1 MDKSKNRTDLL
12 AAGRKKLQQFRQ
24 KKDGKGSNSRSS
36 GKAGKAGR
44 DTTVGA
50 AAEAEAES
58 AVTQQHA
65 ADEERSTHDPND
77 TITLSESTCRV
88 DPVASEATSASGALS
103 AKSGVLEVA
112 LVAGAVEFPL
122 EGSGVGETR
131 SNQSASNGPDVHT
144 GVPEQGVL
152 SSLVR
157 EDVKYDEPGSSD
169 SMALRESADSSA
181 SVPIYYSYELER
193 QHGEEQVTDE
203 VGSSS
208 GDQIDK
214 GMVTQLEIDGSLSSN
229 DISETSGDHMRT
241 DSGNTPAKKE
251 TLIATQPSKTDN
263 ASVTEIAVNDAEEA
277 QKMHGHAVVT
287 VPITDPGL
295 VSTVNSTVTCQ
306 QREGISSGSSNEEK
320 TEMLDVSGGHDGLH
334 TESIQEASSGGAKKF
349 SEFQDNDTAISLSC
363 KQVDLS
369 SVLDGGLIK
378 LSQLADILQIL
389 DEDEFRFLFMSR
401 ESLLERFRD
410 IDKRTVYA
418 SVAND
423 SFERLKEQL
432 YVTSF
437 SKDVFHL
444 QLSEEQKLIDEISA
458 VNNLLIEVQGK
469 NEIFA
474 EEIVQSR
481 YELQKVVAEK
491 EELQKQLHFSKAEV
505 EGFAAEVNELQSK
518 LEMAQGEISRLSL
531 ELADCRHLVE
541 VLQTENE
548 NLNGSFKTMTEEKN
562 KLTEEKGIILLEN
575 EKMTEELADCKASV
589 ESLQNLLRDDRR
601 RFEEENDS
609 MVRENS
615 KLLAN
620 LTEFKNTVEALEAEN
635 KNFNL
640 NLTSLSEERMKL
652 EEEKVLAAD
661 QIEKMSKELIDHK
674 DLIVTLQNDISNLNV
689 SLMSMTEER
698 NKLEEEYKSIF
709 SEYEKKSHEL
719 EDIKISEAGVQAEC
733 SKAVDDLKEA
743 TCRINHL
750 TEENKIL
757 KADVEFDKSKMKE
770 PDQKKLSSQFE
781 EVANRGVE
789 TNISLLQKPKSDR
802 TSLEQLKVDE
812 CNDSFGF
819 IALKG
824 NLEDAEIVMQ
834 KLEKEIENMHFQS
847 TSLSRVDKVAAPAV
861 SRLIHT
867 FESKDHADSQ
877 DPGNPPS
884 EYQTTEDSYTRT
896 KMATENLRALLRKL
910 LNDASN
916 ASEFFRV
923 MQSKLI
929 TDAAGRDRNEYN
941 SLREHSDQVEEANI
955 ELMVLYE
962 AMKDNIRHAAA
973 KEGELLSL
981 CDFLQKQEL
990 VLKSENAQL
999 RGKLDDFQSK
1009 ISELQSQLDGIS
1021 RDSGEM
1027 VASISNQVQTLLA
1040 EVADRESILEE
1051 EWNSVFAQ
1059 VLRKVGVLDSTVKTF
1074 YTSSWVGR
1082 DSNLDVVGCVAA
1094 SVDQASE
1101 VIEGLRGQL
1110 EAAQGNCQKISDKHD
1125 MALNTLQRLYVELSE
1140 LVRTSGYCQ
1149 DDMKHVLVDDRLLDL
1164 LHPNVFDS
1172 LLDQLKG
1179 LLGDRLRLETENK
1192 QLNAELI
1199 TRAREMDELDEK
1211 CLKSDAFMKLV
1222 EKIEQSVRLEGIEMD
1237 ADEPVSRLESLINQ
1251 LVQKYEE
1258 ANLSLSLSASL
1269 EMQLNDL
1276 HGQVEHLNSVLVEY
1290 ENENLVLR
1298 QSLKTAEEDLIA
1310 KVQEKVA
1317 ELEQSEQ
1324 RVSSLREKLSIAV
1337 TKGKGLISQRDG
1349 LKQSLAE
1356 TSKELEKCSQ
1366 ELLSKDA
1373 RLRELETKLK
1383 VYSEAGERMEALD
1396 SELSYI
1402 RSSATALRESF
1413 LLKDSVLQRIEEI
1426 LEDLELPE
1434 HFHSQDIIEKIDWLA
1449 KSVGGNSL
1457 PLGDWDRRGAVGGGS
1472 YTDAGFIGAEG
1483 LKEDIQANPDSGD
1496 DLRRRYEELQNK
1508 FYGLAEHNEMLEQS
1522 LRDRNNLVL
1531 RWEEIL
1537 DRVLIPSQLRSM
1549 EPEDKIQWLQSTL
1562 SEAQNH
1568 CNSLQQKINN
1578 LENFCASLNADV
1590 EDSQRRT
1597 SELEAALHQA
1607 AIEKETL
1614 SKDLEILS
1622 QDNEEYSKKVVD
1634 FKIQNENLQHEASIL
1649 RQKKLQ
1655 LEEEKE
1661 NLSKDLEILSQENEK
1676 NSKKAADFKVQNE
1689 NLQYEASILHEKKL
1703 QLEEEKETLSK
1714 DLEILS
1720 QDNEENS
1727 KKAADFKIQNENL
1740 QYEVSILHEKKIQLE
1755 EDICRT
1761 EDAIRRLQQLVEDAL
1776 QDSSTENVVISQE
1789 GFKYF
1794 EEMLK
1799 KLIENYKGLSS
1810 EKAVYI
1816 DPTDVH
1822 VSEKGELSQ
1831 IVRDS
1836 EHVASL
1842 SKKLEDSMGE
1852 LMLLKE
1858 EKDQCMLN
1866 NQSLLRDVEELEI
1879 KKKELQDL
1887 LNHEEQK
1894 SASLREKLN
1903 LAVTKGRSL
1912 VQQRDGM
1919 KQVIQELNAEVERLK
1934 SDAKVNEKAISEY
1947 EEQIKN
1953 LFTAQERVQVMESE
1967 NTFLRDRLAETE
1979 RCLQEKDGS
1988 WSSILHALDDI
1999 DIGLASNSGNPIEKL
2014 MEIGKYLHDLRSGM
2028 DSLAQESRKSKRAAE
2043 LLLAELNE
2051 VQERNDGLQEELA
2064 KAVQQLSELSRE
2076 KELAENDKF
2085 EALAHVEKLSYIHSE
2100 EKNRQLS
2107 EIMVLKSGVDNMR
2120 EDLSAI
2126 ERELA
2131 DVLSKDLEV
2140 LHNVKTMIKSF
2151 LESGG
2156 SPDLSA
2162 LFPSSFP
2169 GGFMSRASEN
2179 KVFMTEIGS
2188 LREQLHNHSHLL
2200 QEEASWLSEV
2210 VMNVHREYTS
2220 HKESCESMKKDV
2232 KKLELIEKEKESEI
2246 HILRGNISLLHESCA
2261 SAISE
2266 IENWK
2271 EHVVGNALASSSP
2284 EGNLKSQVRI
2294 EGGNSFT
2301 DNIHIFNE
2309 ELVRGTGDKL
2319 LLVVRDLISMQSELL
2334 EVGQREMKST
2344 ILNLQKELQEK
2355 DIQRDRICMELVNQ
2369 IKEAETNAKNY
2380 LNDLQKARA
2389 QLHDSQ
2395 RDLDVMKEEGKVLEQ
2410 RMKELQDQEINS
2422 KELQQKVDSL
2432 TDALAAKV
2440 QETEALMQA
2449 LDAEEAEM
2457 EDLANKVGVLENEL
2471 QQKNKD
2477 LESLEASRAKA
2488 LKKLSVTVSKF
2499 DELHYLSES
2508 LLSEVEKLQSQL
2520 QERDGEISFLRQ
2532 EVTRCTNDALAV
2544 TEKSKKRSSDE
2555 IHDLFSWLDT
2565 LISRVQVH
2573 DIASD
2578 DPKSHPVNEYK
2589 EVLQKKI
2596 LDLIS
2601 ELENLRGVAK
2611 NSDML
2616 LQEERSKVEEMAQ
2629 KEQYLKN
2636 SLREKESQ
2644 LVMLQGAGDSTEAIK
2659 STSEIMEVEPMTNKW
2674 AVPGTIAP
2682 QVRSLRKTNN
2692 DQVAIAIDMD
2702 DSNDRMEDDDDDKAH
2717 GFKSLTTSKIVP
2729 RFTRPVSDM
2738 VDGLWV
2744 SCDRA
2749 LMRQPALR
2757 LGVII
2762 YWAVLH
2768 ALLATFVV

>member
-1 MDKSKNRTDLL
+1 MD
-12 AAGRKKLQQFRQ
+12 A
-24 KKDGKGSNSRSS
+24 
-36 GKAGKAGR
+36 
-44 DTTVGA
+44 
-50 AAEAEAES
+50 
-58 AVTQQHA
+58 
-65 ADEERSTHDPND
+65 
-77 TITLSESTCRV
+77 
-88 DPVASEATSASGALS
+88 
-103 AKSGVLEVA
+103 
-112 LVAGAVEFPL
+112 
-122 EGSGVGETR
+122 
-131 SNQSASNGPDVHT
+131 
-144 GVPEQGVL
+144 
-152 SSLVR
+152 
-157 EDVKYDEPGSSD
+157 
-169 SMALRESADSSA
+169 
-181 SVPIYYSYELER
+181 
-193 QHGEEQVTDE
+193 
-203 VGSSS
+203 
-208 GDQIDK
+208 
-214 GMVTQLEIDGSLSSN
+214 
-229 DISETSGDHMRT
+229 
-241 DSGNTPAKKE
+241 
-251 TLIATQPSKTDN
+251 
-263 ASVTEIAVNDAEEA
+263 
-277 QKMHGHAVVT
+277 
-287 VPITDPGL
+287 
-295 VSTVNSTVTCQ
+295 
-306 QREGISSGSSNEEK
+306 
-320 TEMLDVSGGHDGLH
+320 
-334 TESIQEASSGGAKKF
+334 
-349 SEFQDNDTAISLSC
+349 
-363 KQVDLS
+363 
-369 SVLDGGLIK
+369 
-378 LSQLADILQIL
+378 
-389 DEDEFRFLFMSR
+389 
-401 ESLLERFRD
+401 
-410 IDKRTVYA
+410 
-418 SVAND
+418 
-423 SFERLKEQL
+423 
-432 YVTSF
+432 
-437 SKDVFHL
+437 FHI

-458 VNNLLIEVQGK
+458 VNNSLIEVQGK

-481 YELQKVVAEK
+481 YELQKVVEEK
-491 EELQKQLHFSKAEV
+491 EEIQKQLHFSKAEV
-505 EGFAAEVNELQSK
+505 EGFAAKVNELQSK
-518 LEMAQGEISRLSL
+518 LEMAQGEVSSLSL
-531 ELADCRHLVE
+531 ELADCRNLVE

-575 EKMTEELADCKASV
+575 EKMTEELADSKASV
-589 ESLQNLLRDDRR
+589 ESLQTLLRDGRR
-601 RFEEENDS
+601 RLEEENDS

-620 LTEFKNTVEALEAEN
+620 LAEFKNTVEALEAEN
-635 KNFNL
+635 KNLNL

-652 EEEKVLAAD
+652 EEEKVLVAH
-661 QIEKMSKELIDHK
+661 QIEKMSKELMDHK
-674 DLIVTLQNDISNLNV
+674 DLIVTLQNEISNLNV
-689 SLMSMTEER
+689 SLMCMTEER
-698 NKLEEEYKSIF
+698 NKLEEENKSIF

-719 EDIKISEAGVQAEC
+719 EDVKISEAGVQGEC

-743 TCRINHL
+743 TFRINQL

-757 KADVEFDKSKMKE
+757 KADLELHKFKVKE
-770 PDQKKLSSQFE
+770 PDQKKLSSQLE

-789 TNISLLQKPKSDR
+789 TNISLLQKPKSDI

-812 CNDSFGF
+812 FNDSFGF
-819 IALKG
+819 IALKR

-834 KLEKEIENMHFQS
+834 KLEKEIANMHFQS
-847 TSLSRVDKVAAPAV
+847 TSSSRVDKVAAPAV

-867 FESKDHADSQ
+867 FESKGHADSQ
-877 DPGNPPS
+877 DPENPPS

-896 KMATENLRALLRKL
+896 KMATENLRVLLRKL
-910 LNDASN
+910 LDDAAN
-916 ASEFFRV
+916 ACELFRV

-941 SLREHSDQVEEANI
+941 SLREHTDQVEEANI
-955 ELMVLYE
+955 ELMVLCE
-962 AMKDNIRHAAA
+962 AMKDNIYHAVA

-990 VLKSENAQL
+990 VLKSENTQL
-999 RGKLDDFQSK
+999 RGKLNDFQAK

-1110 EAAQGNCQKISDKHD
+1110 EAAQGNCQEISDKHD
-1125 MALNTLQRLYVELSE
+1125 MALNTLQRLYDELSE
-1140 LVRTSGYCQ
+1140 LVRTSGYSL
-1149 DDMKHVLVDDRLLDL
+1149 DDMKHVLVDDRVLDL
-1164 LHPNVFDS
+1164 LHPNVFYS
-1172 LLDQLKG
+1172 LVGQLKW

-1199 TRAREMDELDEK
+1199 TRAREIDELDKK

-1222 EKIEQSVRLEGIEMD
+1222 EKIEQSVSLEGIEMD

-1258 ANLSLSLSASL
+1258 ASLGLSLSTSL
-1269 EMQLNDL
+1269 EMQLTDL
-1276 HGQVEHLNSVLVEY
+1276 RGQVEHLNSVLLEY
-1290 ENENLVLR
+1290 ENENLVVR
-1298 QSLKTAEEDLIA
+1298 QSLKTAEENLIA
-1310 KVQEKVA
+1310 LNTKVQEKVA

-1383 VYSEAGERMEALD
+1383 VYSEAGERMEALE

-1402 RSSATALRESF
+1402 RNSATALRESF

-1434 HFHSQDIIEKIDWLA
+1434 HFHSRDTIEKIDWLA

-1472 YTDAGFIGAEG
+1472 YTDAGFVGVEG

-1522 LRDRNNLVL
+1522 LRERNNLVL

-1578 LENFCASLNADV
+1578 LENFCTSLTADV
-1590 EDSQRRT
+1590 EDSQRT
-1597 SELEAALHQA
+1597 ISELEAALHQA
-1607 AIEKETL
+1607 GLEKETL
-1614 SKDLEILS
+1614 SKDLEMLS
-1622 QDNEEYSKKVVD
+1622 QDNKENSKKAAD
-1634 FKIQNENLQHEASIL
+1634 FKIQIENLQYEISIL
-1649 RQKKLQ
+1649 QEKKLQ

-1661 NLSKDLEILSQENEK
+1661 ILSKDLEILSQENEE
-1676 NSKKAADFKVQNE
+1676 NSKKAADFKFQNE
-1689 NLQYEASILHEKKL
+1689 NLQYEVSVLHEKKL
-1703 QLEEEKETLSK
+1703 QLEEERETLSK

-1740 QYEVSILHEKKIQLE
+1740 QNEVSILHEKKLQLE
-1755 EDICRT
+1755 EDIRRT
-1761 EDAIRRLQQLVEDAL
+1761 EDAIRSLQQLVEDAL

-1810 EKAVYI
+1810 EKAVYVDPI
-1816 DPTDVH
+1816 DEH

-1831 IVRDS
+1831 TARDS
-1836 EHVASL
+1836 EDVESL

-1879 KKKELQDL
+1879 KRKELQDL

-1934 SDAKVNEKAISEY
+1934 SDAKLKEKAISEY
-1947 EEQIKN
+1947 EEQIKS
-1953 LFTAQERVQVMESE
+1953 LCTAQERVQVMESE
-1967 NTFLRDRLAETE
+1967 NTSLRDRLAETE
-1979 RCLQEKDGS
+1979 RCLQEKEGS

-1999 DIGLASNSGNPIEKL
+1999 DIGLASNSGSPIEKL
-2014 MEIGKYLHDLRSGM
+2014 MEIGKYLHDQRSGM
-2028 DSLAQESRKSKRAAE
+2028 DALAQESRKSKRAAE

-2076 KELAENDKF
+2076 KDLAENDKF

-2107 EIMVLKSGVDNMR
+2107 EIMMLKSGVDNMR

-2126 ERELA
+2126 GRELA

-2140 LHNVKTMIKSF
+2140 LHSVKTMIKSF
-2151 LESGG
+2151 SESSG
-2156 SPDLSA
+2156 SPDMSA

-2169 GGFMSRASEN
+2169 GGLMSRAPEN

-2188 LREQLHNHSHLL
+2188 LRQQLHNHSHLL

-2220 HKESCESMKKDV
+2220 HKESCESMKKYV
-2232 KKLELIEKEKESEI
+2232 QKFELIEKEKESEI
-2246 HILRGNISLLHESCA
+2246 HILRGNITLLHESCA

-2271 EHVVGNALASSSP
+2271 EHVGGNALASRSP
-2284 EGNLKSQVRI
+2284 ERNLKSQVRI

-2301 DNIHIFNE
+2301 DNINIFNE
-2309 ELVRGTGDKL
+2309 EGVRGTGDKL

-2380 LNDLQKARA
+2380 LNDLQKARV

-2395 RDLDVMKEEGKVLEQ
+2395 RDLDVMKEE
-2410 RMKELQDQEINS
+2410 RR
-2422 KELQQKVDSL
+2422 L
-2432 TDALAAKV
+2432 TTALVEGSILILIHYLLA
-2440 QETEALMQA
+2440 ETEALMQA

-2457 EDLANKVGVLENEL
+2457 EDLANKVGNLDNEL

-2477 LESLEASRAKA
+2477 LENLEASRAKA

-2544 TEKSKKRSSDE
+2544 TEMSKKRSSDE

-2596 LDLIS
+2596 SDLIS

-2616 LQEERSKVEEMAQ
+2616 LQEERSRVEELAQ

-2644 LVMLQGAGDSTEAIK
+2644 LVMLQGAVDSTEAIK
-2659 STSEIMEVEPMTNKW
+2659 ATSEIMEVEPMTNKW
-2674 AVPGTIAP
+2674 AAPGTIAP

-2702 DSNDRMEDDDDDKAH
+2702 DSKDRMEDDDDDKAH

>member
-1 MDKSKNRTDLL
+1 MDKSKSRTDLL

-24 KKDGKGSNSRSS
+24 KKDGKGSNSKSS
-36 GKAGKAGR
+36 GKAGKSGR
-44 DTTVGA
+44 DTTVGT
-50 AAEAEAES
+50 AAEAEAEAEA

-65 ADEERSTHDPND
+65 AHEERSTHDAND

-88 DPVASEATSASGALS
+88 DPVASDATSATGELS
-103 AKSGVLEVA
+103 TKSGVLEIPSR
-112 LVAGAVEFPL
+112 AGAVEFPL
-122 EGSGVGETR
+122 EGSEVGETR
-131 SNQSASNGPDVHT
+131 LNQSANNGLDVHT
-144 GVPEQGVL
+144 GVPEQGGL

-157 EDVKYDEPGSSD
+157 EDEKYDEPGSSD
-169 SMALRESADSSA
+169 PMALREKSADSSA

-193 QHGEEQVTDE
+193 QHGEEQVTDVGAMQE

-229 DISETSGDHMRT
+229 DISETAGDNMRA
-241 DSGNTPAKKE
+241 DSGNTPANEE
-251 TLIATQPSKTDN
+251 TLVATQPSKTDN
-263 ASVTEIAVNDAEEA
+263 ASITEIAANDAEEA
-277 QKMHGHAVVT
+277 QKMHRHSVVT
-287 VPITDPGL
+287 VPLTETGL
-295 VSTVNSTVTCQ
+295 VSIVSSTVTCQ

-320 TEMLDVSGGHDGLH
+320 TEMLDVSGGYDGLH
-334 TESIQEASSGGAKKF
+334 TESIQEASSGDAEKF

-401 ESLLERFRD
+401 ESSLERFRD
-410 IDKRTVYA
+410 IDKRNVYA

-423 SFERLKEQL
+423 AFERLKEQL

-437 SKDVFHL
+437 SKDAFHL

-458 VNNLLIEVQGK
+458 VNNSLIEVQGK
-469 NEIFA
+469 NEISA

-491 EELQKQLHFSKAEV
+491 EELQKQLDFSKAEV
-505 EGFAAEVNELQSK
+505 EGFAAKVNELQSK
-518 LEMAQGEISRLSL
+518 LEMAQVEMSSLSL
-531 ELADCRHLVE
+531 ELVDCRNLVE

-548 NLNGSFKTMTEEKN
+548 KLIGGFKTMTEEKN
-562 KLTEEKGIILLEN
+562 KLTVEKGIILLEN
-575 EKMTEELADCKASV
+575 EKMTGELADSKASL
-589 ESLQNLLRDDRR
+589 ESLQTLLRDDRR
-601 RFEEENDS
+601 RLEEEIDS

-620 LTEFKNTVEALEAEN
+620 LAECKNTVEALEAEN
-635 KNFNL
+635 KNL
-640 NLTSLSEERMKL
+640 NWNITSLSEERMKL
-652 EEEKVLAAD
+652 EEEKVLVAH
-661 QIEKMSKELIDHK
+661 QIEKMSKELMDHK

-698 NKLEEEYKSIF
+698 NKLEEEKKSMF

-719 EDIKISEAGVQAEC
+719 DDVKVSEAGVQAEC
-733 SKAVDDLKEA
+733 SKAVGELKEA
-743 TCRINHL
+743 TNRINQL

-757 KADVEFDKSKMKE
+757 KADLEFHMFKTKE
-770 PDQKKLSSQFE
+770 PDQKKFSSQFE
-781 EVANRGVE
+781 ELANRSVE
-789 TNISLLQKPKSDR
+789 TNNSLLQKPKSDIS
-802 TSLEQLKVDE
+802 SLEQLKVDDYD
-812 CNDSFGF
+812 DSFGF
-819 IALKG
+819 LALKR
-824 NLEDAEIVMQ
+824 NLEDAEMVMQ

-867 FESKDHADSQ
+867 FESKGHSDSQ
-877 DPGNPPS
+877 DPEKPPS
-884 EYQTTEDSYTRT
+884 GNQTTDDSYMRT
-896 KMATENLRALLRKL
+896 KMVTENLRALLRKL
-910 LNDASN
+910 LDDAAN

-929 TDAAGRDRNEYN
+929 IDAAGRDRNEYN
-941 SLREHSDQVEEANI
+941 TLREHTDQVEEANI
-955 ELMVLYE
+955 ELMVLFE
-962 AMKDNIRHAAA
+962 AMKDNICHAVA

-981 CDFLQKQEL
+981 CDFLQKQEQ
-990 VLKSENAQL
+990 VLKSENSQL
-999 RGKLDDFQSK
+999 RGKLNDFEAK
-1009 ISELQSQLDGIS
+1009 ISELQSQLDGIC
-1021 RDSGEM
+1021 RDSGEV

-1040 EVADRESILEE
+1040 EVSDRESILEE

-1059 VLRKVGVLDSTVKTF
+1059 VLRKVGVLDSTVQTF

-1082 DSNLDVVGCVAA
+1082 DSNLDFVGCVAA

-1110 EAAQGNCQKISDKHD
+1110 EAAQEDRQEISDKHD
-1125 MALNTLQRLYVELSE
+1125 MALNTLQRLYDELCE
-1140 LVRTSGYCQ
+1140 LLRTSGYYL
-1149 DDMKHVLVDDRLLDL
+1149 DDMKHVLVDDRVVDL
-1164 LHPNVFDS
+1164 LHPNVFDT

-1179 LLGDRLRLETENK
+1179 FLGDRFRLETENK
-1192 QLNAELI
+1192 KLNAELI
-1199 TRAREMDELDEK
+1199 TRAREIDELDKK
-1211 CLKSDAFMKLV
+1211 CLKSDAFVKLV
-1222 EKIEQSVRLEGIEMD
+1222 EKIEQSVRLEGVEMD
-1237 ADEPVSRLESLINQ
+1237 ADEPVSHLESLIDQ
-1251 LVQKYEE
+1251 LVQKYKE
-1258 ANLSLSLSASL
+1258 ASLGHNLSTSL
-1269 EMQLNDL
+1269 EMQLSDL
-1276 HGQVEHLNSVLVEY
+1276 RGQVEHLNSVLVQY
-1290 ENENLVLR
+1290 ENENLVFR
-1298 QSLKTAEEDLIA
+1298 QSLKTAEEDHIA
-1310 KVQEKVA
+1310 LNTKVQEKVV

-1324 RVSSLREKLSIAV
+1324 RVWSLREKLSIAV

-1383 VYSEAGERMEALD
+1383 VYSEAGERMEALE

-1402 RSSATALRESF
+1402 RNSTTALRESF

-1434 HFHSQDIIEKIDWLA
+1434 HFHSRDIIEKIDWLA
-1449 KSVGGNSL
+1449 KSVGGNAL
-1457 PLGDWDRRGAVGGGS
+1457 PLGDGDRKSSVGGGA
-1472 YTDAGFIGAEG
+1472 YTDAGFVGVEG
-1483 LKEDIQANPDSGD
+1483 LKEDMQANPDSGD
-1496 DLRRRYEELQNK
+1496 ELRRRYEELQNK

-1522 LRDRNNLVL
+1522 LRERNNLVL

-1537 DRVLIPSQLRSM
+1537 DRVEIPSQFRSM
-1549 EPEDKIQWLQSTL
+1549 EPVDKILWLQSTL

-1568 CNSLQQKINN
+1568 FISLQQKIIN
-1578 LENFCASLNADV
+1578 LEKFCASLTADV
-1590 EDSQRRT
+1590 EDSQRRI

-1607 AIEKETL
+1607 G
-1614 SKDLEILS
+1614 
-1622 QDNEEYSKKVVD
+1622 V
-1634 FKIQNENLQHEASIL
+1634 
-1649 RQKKLQ
+1649 
-1655 LEEEKE
+1655 
-1661 NLSKDLEILSQENEK
+1661 
-1676 NSKKAADFKVQNE
+1676 
-1689 NLQYEASILHEKKL
+1689 
-1703 QLEEEKETLSK
+1703 EKETLSK

-1740 QYEVSILHEKKIQLE
+1740 QCEVSILHEKKLQLE
-1755 EDICRT
+1755 EDIRHT

-1816 DPTDVH
+1816 NPSDVH
-1822 VSEKGELSQ
+1822 VSEKEELSQ
-1831 IVRDS
+1831 TVRDS
-1836 EHVASL
+1836 EDVVSL

-1852 LMLLKE
+1852 LTLLKE
-1858 EKDQCMLN
+1858 EKDQYMRN
-1866 NQSLLRDVEELEI
+1866 NQSLLREVEELEI

-1887 LNHEEQK
+1887 LNQEEQK

-1934 SDAKVNEKAISEY
+1934 SDARLNEKAISEY
-1947 EEQIKN
+1947 EERVKN
-1953 LFTAQERVQVMESE
+1953 LFSAHERIQVMESE
-1967 NTFLRDRLAETE
+1967 TTFLRDRLAETE
-1979 RCLQEKDGS
+1979 RCLQEKEGS

-2014 MEIGKYLHDLRSGM
+2014 KEIVKYLHDLRSGM

-2064 KAVQQLSELSRE
+2064 KSVQQISELSRE
-2076 KELAENDKF
+2076 KDLAENAKF

-2107 EIMVLKSGVDNMR
+2107 EIMVLKSGLDNMR

-2140 LHNVKTMIKSF
+2140 LHNVKAMIKSF
-2151 LESGG
+2151 SESGG
-2156 SPDLSA
+2156 SPDMSA
-2162 LFPSSFP
+2162 LFPS
-2169 GGFMSRASEN
+2169 RAPEN

-2210 VMNVHREYTS
+2210 LMNVRREYTS
-2220 HKESCESMKKDV
+2220 HKESCESMKKYV

-2246 HILRGNISLLHESCA
+2246 HILQGNISWLHESCA

-2271 EHVVGNALASSSP
+2271 EHVVGNALASRSP
-2284 EGNLKSQVRI
+2284 ERNLKSQVRV

-2301 DNIHIFNE
+2301 DDIHIFNE
-2309 ELVRGTGDKL
+2309 EGIRGTGDKL

-2380 LNDLQKARA
+2380 LNDLQQARV

-2395 RDLDVMKEEGKVLEQ
+2395 RDLDVMKEERKVLEQ
-2410 RMKELQDQEINS
+2410 RMKELQDQETNS

-2449 LDAEEAEM
+2449 LDAEETEM
-2457 EDLANKVGVLENEL
+2457 EDLANKVAGLENEL

-2477 LESLEASRAKA
+2477 LENLEASRAKA

-2544 TEKSKKRSSDE
+2544 TEMSKKRSSDE
-2555 IHDLFSWLDT
+2555 IHDLISWLDT

-2578 DPKSHPVNEYK
+2578 DAKSHPVNEYK

-2616 LQEERSKVEEMAQ
+2616 LQEERSKVEELAQ

-2636 SLREKESQ
+2636 SLLEKESQ
-2644 LVMLQGAGDSTEAIK
+2644 LVILQGAGDSTKAIE

-2674 AVPGTIAP
+2674 ATPGTIAP

-2702 DSNDRMEDDDDDKAH
+2702 DSKDRMDDDDDDKAH
-2717 GFKSLTTSKIVP
+2717 GFKSLTTSRIVP